1 MPSPG
6 LASRQTSTVAT
17 RLRAD
22 ASLEEAWRAADRRLG
37 PEKMMHWQKLP
48 SEVRAELMK
57 RTRPEMEAKDADL
70 LDRTTEPPSMHAEPE
85 PGMALCHLL

>member
-1 MPSPG
+1 M
-6 LASRQTSTVAT
+6 ASRQTSTVAT
-17 RLRAD
+17 GLSTD
-22 ASLEEAWRAADRRLG
+22 TSLEEAWRAADRTLG
-37 PEKMMHWQKLP
+37 PEKMMHLKKLP

-57 RTRPEMEAKDADL
+57 RIRPEMEATYADL